1 MTNREGS
8 ENEDRRIQSLVTKS
22 CLVHDT
28 DSALDLQSYDRFD
41 IPETEKKIIGAKKDK
56 NSTEEIHFT
65 SNPQKILNV
74 GRVSR
79 HNIIRGPAGLEN
91 AASKAK
97 TEV

>member
-1 MTNREGS
+1 MQIGVLK
-8 ENEDRRIQSLVTKS
+8 RILTKS
-22 CLVHDT
+22 CLLHET

-41 IPETEKKIIGAKKDK
+41 IPETEKKNIGVIKYKS
-56 NSTEEIHFT
+56 STGEIHFT
-65 SNPQKILNV
+65 NNPQKILNV

-97 TEV
+97 IEV